1 MAATPVSHD
10 DEDEGNGSAWGFLW
24 VLFAFKIVTVGL
36 IFWHLRT
43 VQSGI
48 IIGATI
54 WYWFPLFG
62 ILLAGPLLFR
72 YRLRR
77 VRARRE
83 ELRRAE
89 WMLTADQD
97 VDETTILHR

>member
-1 MAATPVSHD
+1 MAATPISHD
-10 DEDEGNGSAWGFLW
+10 DEDDTGSAWGFLW
-24 VLFAFKIVTVGL
+24 VLFAFKVVTVAL

-48 IIGATI
+48 LIGATT
-54 WYWFPLFG
+54 WYWFPVFG
-62 ILLAGPLLFR
+62 IMLAGPLLFR

-83 ELRRAE
+83 ALRRAE
-89 WMLTADQD
+89 WMLAPGQD
-97 VDETTILHR
+97 VDETTLLHR